1 MERTAHDLCM
11 VCSRFAERLQLEA
24 ADSAAI
30 KPGPSMPFA
39 ADLHELRQR
48 AFDGCTLCQIFFQA
62 ILYYGEPGGGSSFM
76 SYFHGEPVKLE
87 FVELSDYLSE
97 PEDEEDGFGIRAWF
111 RRRGLLLWS
120 TDTPL
125 IKLDPRCPR
134 IPSRLCSTEPGAE
147 PSYLDEGITALAA
160 LVKGWLANCREGH
173 AECNTAVAKQMQGQP
188 ARSDVPTRLVDVGE
202 EGDEIS
208 LRILLN
214 NEENPATEYTT
225 LSYAWG
231 GRGSDIKLTASN
243 ISEMTKAIDWARLP
257 KTIQEA
263 INFTRK
269 LGVRYIWIDALCI
282 MQSTEPDDI
291 AAQDDWHREAEQFG
305 RYYRNSLLTIAATG
319 VADSAGGLFLP
330 RPALVFQPQPL
341 TLQRRTAE
349 GTLTPMTIFPSMPT
363 RLGEIHSSPLALRGW
378 AVQERILS
386 TRVVHFATN
395 CVLWECGGLRATEVY
410 PEGLHPEDESH
421 GWLGSWMFDEFRRL
435 DDHDVGSVL
444 NGWYSFVEH
453 YTRTNFTY
461 QLDRLPA
468 RASLAEIVHERIGRD
483 RRYLAGIWEVDISV
497 GLSWGAWGPFLW
509 DPPGHGKEHMGERDS
524 VTSWSWASAR
534 GQVIFL
540 FCQGEKW
547 NPLLEVQS

>member
-1 MERTAHDLCM
+1 
-11 VCSRFAERLQLEA
+11 
-24 ADSAAI
+24 
-30 KPGPSMPFA
+30 
-39 ADLHELRQR
+39 
-48 AFDGCTLCQIFFQA
+48 
-62 ILYYGEPGGGSSFM
+62 
-76 SYFHGEPVKLE
+76 
-87 FVELSDYLSE
+87 
-97 PEDEEDGFGIRAWF
+97 
-111 RRRGLLLWS
+111 
-120 TDTPL
+120 
-125 IKLDPRCPR
+125 
-134 IPSRLCSTEPGAE
+134 
-147 PSYLDEGITALAA
+147 
-160 LVKGWLANCREGH
+160 
-173 AECNTAVAKQMQGQP
+173 MQSQP

-208 LRILLN
+208 PRILLN
-214 NEENPATEYTT
+214 NEEDPVTEYTT

-243 ISEMTKAIDWARLP
+243 ISQITKAIDWARLP

-263 INFTRK
+263 IIFTRK

-291 AAQDDWHREAEQFG
+291 AAQDDWHREAERFG

-363 RLGEIHSSPLALRGW
+363 R
-378 AVQERILS
+378 
-386 TRVVHFATN
+386 VVHFATN
-395 CVLWECGGLRATEVY
+395 CVLWECGGLGATEVY

-468 RASLAEIVHERIGRD
+468 LASLAEIVHERIGRD

-524 VTSWSWASAR
+524 VPSWSWASAR
-534 GQVIFL
+534 GGVSFL
-540 FCQGEKW
+540 FYEGREW
-547 NPLLEVQS
+547 DPLLEVEFCDVELGGGDMIGRLSQPRLRLTGKFATKDLSSLGFIELAGSRWHNAFGGPRHNTDEYSGVHVLKLDSRQSKDFILGPYACLLVGASHFVNEDGIEWVGGALILESTGYALDGIEEFRRIGFLSLSLQEHWSDVETYRTIDLV